1 MRFLGILAQEIERV
15 KFERKARRRAGREVR
30 RREPIRTKIQKKE
43 KIIEK
48 NERKGNSDKNKP
60 IICDDNIREKEVKYK
75 KKNISLQD
83 RLNDK
88 M

>member
-1 MRFLGILAQEIERV
+1 MAQEIERV

-30 RREPIRTKIQKKE
+30 WREPARPKTQKKE
-43 KIIEK
+43 KI
-48 NERKGNSDKNKP
+48 ERKGNSDKNKP
-60 IICDDNIREKEVKYK
+60 IICDDNIREKEVKCK